1 MKATEVVKAT
11 DVVATEVV
19 PCNEALGPIG
29 APMYKH
35 ADLIEIQQRI
45 VSLRKTAEELKQSTG
60 DFPALARNT
69 ARILASIK
77 MLELNL
83 SDVVEAGLSD

>member
-1 MKATEVVKAT
+1 
-11 DVVATEVV
+11 
-19 PCNEALGPIG
+19 
-29 APMYKH
+29 MYKH
-35 ADLIEIQQRI
+35 ADLIEIQQKI
-45 VSLRKTAEELKQSTG
+45 LSLKKTAENLKQATS

-83 SDVVEAGLSD
+83 SDLLEAGLSD

>member
-1 MKATEVVKAT
+1 MH
-11 DVVATEVV
+11 
-19 PCNEALGPIG
+19 
-29 APMYKH
+29 KH
-35 ADLIEIQQRI
+35 ADLVEMQRKI
-45 VSLRKTAEELKQSTG
+45 LSLRNTSEELKKSAS

-83 SDVVEAGLSD
+83 SDVLEAGLSE

>member
-1 MKATEVVKAT
+1 
-11 DVVATEVV
+11 V
-19 PCNEALGPIG
+19 PCSEALGPSG
-29 APMYKH
+29 AIMYKH

-45 VSLRKTAEELKQSTG
+45 LSLKKTAEELKQSTG
-60 DFPALARNT
+60 DFPAIARNT

-83 SDVVEAGLSD
+83 SDLVEAGLSE